1 MASTVKKSRE
11 MTNAKIK
18 FVSLVDKAANKRKFL
33 VTKAENADG
42 AVNFQSFGR
51 IVQKSDCGDTHHI
64 TGIVYEPDTKDSDDE
79 FMNAEEIEKAAHYF
93 AKNGYGCDLQHNEE
107 VQDGVAVVESWVAK
121 ADFEIDGEE
130 VKKGSWL
137 MTTEISDESLWE
149 KVQKKQ
155 ITGYSMGGTAWFT
168 EVDDDNTDNGEEV
181 SKSDSEDEG
190 FIKKIAS
197 KVAKVLGVEEVAKGE
212 VKDKFNERTKNNNFW
227 EAFHALD
234 DALVRYD
241 WSEDKH
247 VYVEDE
253 TKIREALSDFNDIV
267 TDILL
272 NEQFVAKAIKPTEEM
287 IAKAGKKMSAKN
299 KEALDGIYNQLGEF
313 LKGFDET
320 DENAD
325 DDKEEVDMTK
335 AEVKKMITECISAAK
350 TEGNENTEPVEKSQ
364 QDGGTEETPVTFEAI
379 KKMIKEEVKKALDP
393 DSEDN
398 DEPVTKEDIKKM
410 IDEAIEPIRKQSGL
424 PTNLNNEGEGEVE
437 KQEHFYLEGVL

>member
-168 EVDDDNTDNGEEV
+168 EVEDEETDDSSGEIA
-181 SKSDSEDEG
+181 KSEDES

-212 VKDKFNERTKNNNFW
+212 VKDKFNERTKSNNFW

-234 DALVRYD
+234 DTLVRYD
-241 WSEDKH
+241 WSESKY
-247 VYVEDE
+247 VYEEDE

-267 TDILL
+267 TDILI

-335 AEVKKMITECISAAK
+335 AEVKKMITESISAIK
-350 TEGNENTEPVEKSQ
+350 EEGKEHTEPVEKSE
-364 QDGGTEETPVTFEAI
+364 QDGGTDEAPVTMENI
-379 KKMIKEEVKKALDP
+379 RKMMKEEIKKALNP
-393 DSEDN
+393 DSEDD
-398 DEPVTKEDIKKM
+398 DEPITKEDVKKM
-410 IDEAIEPIRKQSGL
+410 IEEAVEPIRKSSGL
-424 PTNLNNEGEGEVE
+424 PTNLNGEGEGEVE